1 MVQEK
6 LEFKNI
12 QEIMNALDGTQWKDD
27 DGRFQNTYKF
37 YKQHGRFYYLCNLLH
52 PVEFSCRNENGVFVC
67 DGYQWGTR
75 IIKDIYTFHIHND
88 FKRMDML
95 VKHYNKPGFQKRLLL
110 RVEPGLGEK

>member
-1 MVQEK
+1 MAPEK

-12 QEIMNALDGTQWKDD
+12 QEIVNALDGTQWKDD

-37 YKQHGRFYYLCNLLH
+37 YKQQGRFYYLCNLNH
-52 PVEFSCRNENGVFVC
+52 PVEFSCRNDNGVFVC

-75 IIKDIYTFHIHND
+75 IIGDIYTFHIHND

-95 VKHYNKPGFQKRLLL
+95 VKQNKKPGIQKRLLL
-110 RVEPGLGEK
+110 RVEHVLEEK